1 MSLTLVLYIQ
11 LFHLFQTNKCFYYF
25 INFFLYQPSTL
36 VSPTTVLRSQKGN
49 CFDFSVLLCSLLIGA
64 GYDAYCVCG
73 YATRETTLTDE
84 TREIC
89 PLLKK
94 KDEVSCLRN
103 NAYVAVNFFSR
114 VIFVFVSFLGMV
126 MYAIE
131 VETKE
136 K

>member
-1 MSLTLVLYIQ
+1 M
-11 LFHLFQTNKCFYYF
+11 
-25 INFFLYQPSTL
+25 
-36 VSPTTVLRSQKGN
+36 
-49 CFDFSVLLCSLLIGA
+49 IGA

-103 NAYVAVNFFSR
+103 NAYVAVNFFSW
-114 VIFVFVSFLGMV
+114 VIFVFLSFLGMV
-126 MYAIE
+126 MYANE

-136 K
+136 KQKLTTTYTHIYVVYLYLSF